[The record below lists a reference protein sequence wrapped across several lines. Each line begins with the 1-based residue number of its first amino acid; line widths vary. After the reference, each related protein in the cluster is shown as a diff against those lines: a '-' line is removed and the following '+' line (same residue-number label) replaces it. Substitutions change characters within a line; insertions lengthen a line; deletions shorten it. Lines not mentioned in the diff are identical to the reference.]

1 MTGVFAL
8 ADDLSGAAEV
18 AAVLMS
24 AARPARI
31 ALSGPPY
38 AAGPVV
44 VADLDGRHRT
54 EEQAGDAVRAALRH
68 AGDRH
73 VFLKIDSL
81 LRGHIAVSA
90 AATLRP
96 PCDTASPGAAVAVQR
111 PSAAGSPGTA
121 VERPSA
127 ARSSGAAAVVA
138 VLAPALPSA
147 GRTVV
152 GGVPLIHGVPLR
164 ETRAWQAES
173 RPAPASVLEA
183 LGGLPSVLVPLATVR
198 AGHADLAAALSAAAG
213 RVAVCDAETDAD
225 LDAVV
230 AAALSGAGTARPRLI
245 GAGGLAA
252 ALGRALNGPAPTP
265 APDAAGP
272 APGIPLLVVVG
283 TAEPDAADQAKLLID
298 HGAAAITL
306 TPPDFTAPAGRQRA
320 ARRVR
325 DALRAAP
332 PAATVLTI
340 QRRGPAP
347 PTLTRTLAGIVRQA
361 LEGTPADLV
370 LTGGE
375 TARRVLDALGVREL
389 IPVAQIHHGAVHS
402 RTPEGRSV
410 VTRPGSFGGRD
421 SLLRIAAHLRPHVHP
436 TSDTSAKG

>member
-1 MTGVFAL
+1 MAGVFAL

-38 AAGPVV
+38 ASGPVV

-81 LRGHIAVSA
+81 LRGHIAASA
-90 AATLRP
+90 AATLQL
-96 PCDTASPGAAVAVQR
+96 PCDTAPPGTAVAVQR
-111 PSAAGSPGTA
+111 PSAAELSGTA
-121 VERPSA
+121 VQRLSE
-127 ARSSGAAAVVA
+127 ARSPGMVA
-138 VLAPALPSA
+138 VLAHALPSA

-173 RPAPASVLEA
+173 RPAPASVMEA

-198 AGHADLAAALSAAAG
+198 AGYADLAAALSAAAG

-230 AAALSGAGTARPRLI
+230 AAALSGTGTARPRLI

-252 ALGRALNGPAPTP
+252 ALGRALNSPAPAP
-265 APDAAGP
+265 APDVAGP
-272 APGIPLLVVVG
+272 APGTPLLVVVG
-283 TAEPDAADQAKLLID
+283 TAEPDAADQVKLLIE
-298 HGAAAITL
+298 HGAAAIAL
-306 TPPDFTAPAGRQRA
+306 TPQDLTAPAGRQRA

-340 QRRGPAP
+340 EWQGPAP

-389 IPVAQIHHGAVHS
+389 TPVAQIHHGAVHS

-421 SLLRIAAHLRPHVHP
+421 SLLRIAAHLRPHVSP